1 MVSHDLN
8 KAVSDAGLILHVNK
22 RSGCGYFGPA
32 DKYLESDAARHFL
45 GLDYSNGEAD
55 TENNIVEQ
63 NMKNLDD
70 KVKKGERYV

>member
-32 DKYLESDAARHFL
+32 NKYLESDAARHFL
-45 GLDYSNGEAD
+45 GLDYEENENAD
-55 TENNIVEQ
+55 CTDKVNDADG
-63 NMKNLDD
+63 LAD